1 MYIFVSENKIR
12 TAREEDTLFD
22 LLRNFKL
29 IQLSS
34 EEIDTTIRREIY
46 KWQCIKILGK
56 YSLNALQELMI
67 NELMIFSFRKSFKLP
82 FALSRLESEAKKM
95 TIN

>member
-46 KWQCIKILGK
+46 KWQSIKILGK
-56 YSLNALQELMI
+56 YSLNALKELMKQF
-67 NELMIFSFRKSFKLP
+67 LFFRKSFKLP

>member
-12 TAREEDTLFD
+12 TAREEHTLFD

-34 EEIDTTIRREIY
+34 EEIDTIIRREIY
-46 KWQCIKILGK
+46 KWQTIKILGK
-56 YSLNALQELMI
+56 YSLNGLQELMKQF
-67 NELMIFSFRKSFKLP
+67 LFFF
-82 FALSRLESEAKKM
+82 
-95 TIN
+95 

>member
-34 EEIDTTIRREIY
+34 EEIDTMIRREIY
-46 KWQCIKILGK
+46 KWQSIKILGK
-56 YSLNALQELMI
+56 YSLNALQELMKQF
-67 NELMIFSFRKSFKLP
+67 LFFS
-82 FALSRLESEAKKM
+82 
-95 TIN
+95 